1 MNNETTQ
8 PITVDT
14 LKQRRAHLSRMLEI
28 CDKEIQTAE
37 DRRRILTGR
46 LQECDFL
53 LGGSD
58 PTVSTWTIAVFH
70 DADEP
75 VLTPAEEAAARDRA
89 MRAHAEELAKGNA
102 ALDDAIT
109 QVERKNGKPKLRDD
123 ARNYYGL
130 VPGKTYSQ
138 GDIAKRWGWTWGRKL
153 SQARQFGYVKSPS
166 AHQPFIYKADD
177 LIEWRNM
184 GAPHKKPKVFK
195 IKKK

>member
-46 LQECDFL
+46 LRECDFL

-75 VLTPAEEAAARDRA
+75 VLTPAEEAAAKDRA
-89 MRAHAEELAKGNA
+89 MRAHAEELAKGNVALA
-102 ALDDAIT
+102 AAID

-123 ARNYYGL
+123 SGNYYGL
-130 VPGKTYSQ
+130 VPGRRYNQ
-138 GDIAKRWGWTWGRKL
+138 GEIASSKMWGWTMGRRL
-153 SQARQFGYVKSPS
+153 SKARAAGK
-166 AHQPFIYKADD
+166 IRYKREAQTVTYAADD
-177 LIEWRNM
+177 LIKWREKH
-184 GAPHKKPKVFK
+184 GK
-195 IKKK
+195 